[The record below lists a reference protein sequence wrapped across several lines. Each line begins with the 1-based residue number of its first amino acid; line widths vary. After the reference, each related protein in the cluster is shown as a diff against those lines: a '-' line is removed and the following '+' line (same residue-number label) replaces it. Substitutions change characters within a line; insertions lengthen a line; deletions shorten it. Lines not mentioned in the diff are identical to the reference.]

1 MFYYISTCVFK
12 LNFALRGALTN
23 KPAAFRSRPWELRS
37 IRSFDLLD
45 SLNSAVEF
53 NIRDSAFIR
62 VLPAISSLAVTD
74 NEWISDRIRYS
85 VDAFRL
91 QDRKSTRLNSSH

>member
-53 NIRDSAFIR
+53 NIRGSAFIR
-62 VLPAISSLAVTD
+62 VLHAISSLAVTD
-74 NEWISDRIRYS
+74 NEWRSAERR
-85 VDAFRL
+85 VG
-91 QDRKSTRLNSSH
+91 QECVSTCRSRWSPYH